1 MTVGQIDF
9 LNVFSSCTAEADE
22 SMVSESSCHIFTS
35 HLFSLLLFCSLKP
48 QKGASTLFILLVFKV
63 QEYNLTEVKSPA

>member
-35 HLFSLLLFCSLKP
+35 LSSLQSIAFL
-48 QKGASTLFILLVFKV
+48 
-63 QEYNLTEVKSPA
+63 